1 MKVYLDNAATTP
13 VDERVIELMTKV
25 LKENYGNPSSI
36 HEHGRKSRTLI
47 EKSRKKVAAALG
59 VSPGEILFT
68 SGGTEAD
75 NMALNCAVK
84 DLGCTHII
92 TSPIE
97 HHAVLYT
104 AERLATCDEVQL
116 SLVEILPNGHINTE
130 HLKQLLEEHS
140 DKKTLVS
147 LMHANNEIGNMIDLA
162 EIGAICKEHDAYF
175 HSDTVQ
181 TIGHWDV
188 KPKECGV
195 HFMAASAH
203 KFNGPK
209 GVGFIFV
216 DENVQ
221 VKPMILGGS
230 QERNMRG
237 GTENLVGIVGL
248 AKSLEISIAEMD
260 ELKERVIGF
269 RKHMISRLQAEIEG
283 VVING
288 DYDGLTNYIPLNV
301 SFPATNDGEMLL
313 FNLDIAGVSASGG
326 SACSSGSN
334 IGSHVMRAINAD
346 SSKTSIRFSFGKQN
360 TLEEVDYTV
369 DRLVELFQGAK
380 KEVSA

>member
-36 HEHGRKSRTLI
+36 HAHGRKSRTLI

-75 NMALNCAVK
+75 NMALHCAVK
-84 DLGCTHII
+84 DLGCNHII
-92 TSPIE
+92 TSAIE

-104 AERLATCDEVQL
+104 AERLEREGCVHL
-116 SLVEILPNGHINTE
+116 SHVNILTNGHVDME
-130 HLKQLLEEHS
+130 HLKQLLEEHA
-140 DKKTLVS
+140 DKTSLVS
-147 LMHANNEIGNMIDLA
+147 LMHANNEIGNMIDLKEVGTICA
-162 EIGAICKEHDAYF
+162 EHKAYF
-175 HSDTVQ
+175 HTDTVQ
-181 TIGHWDV
+181 TIGHWDI

-195 HFMAASAH
+195 HFLAASAH

-209 GVGFIFV
+209 GIGFIYV

-248 AKSLEISIAEMD
+248 AKSLEISLAEMD
-260 ELKERVIGF
+260 EMKERILGF
-269 RKHMISRLQAEIEG
+269 RKHMIARLTSEIEG

-288 DYDGLTNYIPLNV
+288 DYNGRTNYIPLNV
-301 SFPATNDGEMLL
+301 SFPAHKDGEMLL

-334 IGSHVMRAINAD
+334 IGSHVLRALNAD
-346 SSKTSIRFSFGKQN
+346 SSKSSIRFSFGKYN
-360 TLEEVDYTV
+360 TIEEVDFTV
-369 DRLVELFQGAK
+369 DRLVEIFSPSK
-380 KEVSA
+380 KEVTA

>member
-36 HEHGRKSRTLI
+36 HAHGRKSRTLI

-75 NMALNCAVK
+75 NMALHCAVK
-84 DLGCTHII
+84 DLGCNHII
-92 TSPIE
+92 TSAIE

-104 AERLATCDEVQL
+104 AERLEREGCVHL
-116 SLVEILPNGHINTE
+116 SHVNILANGHVDME
-130 HLKQLLEEHS
+130 HLKQLLEEHA
-140 DKKTLVS
+140 DKTSLVS
-147 LMHANNEIGNMIDLA
+147 LMHANNEIGNMIDLKEVGTICA
-162 EIGAICKEHDAYF
+162 EHKAYF
-175 HSDTVQ
+175 HTDTVQ
-181 TIGHWDV
+181 TIGHWDI

-195 HFMAASAH
+195 HFLAASAH

-209 GVGFIFV
+209 GIGFIYV

-248 AKSLEISIAEMD
+248 AKSLEISLAEMD
-260 ELKERVIGF
+260 EMKERILGF
-269 RKHMISRLQAEIEG
+269 RKHMIARLTSEIEG

-288 DYDGLTNYIPLNV
+288 DYNGRTNYIPLNV
-301 SFPATNDGEMLL
+301 SFPAHKDGEMLL

-334 IGSHVMRAINAD
+334 IGSHVLRALNAD
-346 SSKTSIRFSFGKQN
+346 SSKSSIRFSFGKYN
-360 TLEEVDYTV
+360 TMEEVDFTV
-369 DRLVELFQGAK
+369 DRLVEIFSPSK
-380 KEVSA
+380 KEVTA